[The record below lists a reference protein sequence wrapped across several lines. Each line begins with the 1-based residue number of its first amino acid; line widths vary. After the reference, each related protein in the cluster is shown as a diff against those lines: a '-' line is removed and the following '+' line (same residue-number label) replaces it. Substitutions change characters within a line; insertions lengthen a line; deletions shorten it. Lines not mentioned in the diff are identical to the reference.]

1 MRQTLKSRLAAAE
14 ELMKTAELEKLEK
27 EEAAQNA
34 LVEQEIIMGKVV
46 QESKTLQKEAE
57 ENAKVA
63 MHCPLSLVVF

>member
-34 LVEQEIIMGKVV
+34 LVEQEIIMAKVV
-46 QESKTLQKEAE
+46 QESKILQKAPE
-57 ENAKVA
+57 ENAKLREFYGPWL
-63 MHCPLSLVVF
+63 CC